1 MQFETA
7 LGWWHLGVL
16 TRRRYEFIRRH
27 YGSLDDALAQI
38 GPGLLRTI
46 GLREDPIMDALQRW
60 KEFDPEKVQE
70 QMAAKNVQL
79 LSIEDDHYPIRLREI
94 ADPPIFLSYIGS
106 LDALRGPAISI
117 VGTRR
122 MSGYGK
128 RIVEAFVPVFV
139 QSGMVTIS
147 GLALGIDA
155 HVAKETL
162 KANGKTVA
170 VLGNG
175 LQTIC
180 PSSHTHLA
188 EEIVQHGG
196 LLLSEFPLE
205 RMPDLY
211 TFPARN
217 RIIAGLSLGTLV
229 CEAPEDSGS
238 IITAELAL
246 EYGREV
252 FAVPGHMFDENF
264 NGCHR
269 LIATGQA
276 RLVCSAEEVLREIG
290 MIPSGSAKS
299 LLFIPRTSD
308 EEAVFSVLN
317 AMPQT
322 MDELMERT
330 ALDVGRIGATLT
342 LMELAGAARNIGA
355 GQWVRA

>member
-7 LGWWHLGVL
+7 LGWWWLGVL
-16 TRRRYEFIRRH
+16 TRRRYEFIQRH

-46 GLREDPIMDALQRW
+46 GMREDPIMDALQRW
-60 KEFDPEKVQE
+60 KQFDAEKVQE
-70 QMAAKNVQL
+70 QMARKNVQL
-79 LSIEDDHYPIRLREI
+79 LSIEDNDYPIRLREI

-122 MSGYGK
+122 MSAYGK

-139 QSGMVTIS
+139 QSGIVTIS
-147 GLALGIDA
+147 GLALGVDA
-155 HVAKETL
+155 HVAEETL
-162 KANGKTVA
+162 RANGITVA
-170 VLGNG
+170 VLGGG
-175 LQTIC
+175 LRSIY
-180 PSSHTHLA
+180 PRSNESLA
-188 EEIVQHGG
+188 EKIVEQGG
-196 LLLSEFPLE
+196 LLISEFPLE
-205 RMPDLY
+205 RVPDTY

-264 NGCHR
+264 TGCHR
-269 LIATGQA
+269 LISCGQA
-276 RLVCSAEEVLREIG
+276 RLVCSAKEVLTEIG
-290 MIPSGSAKS
+290 MIPSGSPTS
-299 LLFIPRTSD
+299 FLFIPRTAD
-308 EEAVFSVLN
+308 EEVVFGVLN

-322 MDELMERT
+322 MDDLMERT
-330 ALDVGRIGATLT
+330 ALDAGKIGATLT
-342 LMELAGAARNIGA
+342 LMELAGAVRSIGG
-355 GQWVRA
+355 GQWIRA